1 MKERMENRKVLGII
15 LGLAGTITL
24 ILYGKSLINATN
36 ASLGN
41 LLVFVNAVSY
51 GFYLIIVKK
60 LMDKYNAFTFVK
72 WIYTFGFLMVLPFGW
87 GEFQAIDF
95 ANLPTDIFWKI
106 GFVVVFSTFL
116 TYLLNLV
123 SMRELKPTTVAV
135 FIYLQP
141 LFATIFA
148 VSLGKDDLSLV
159 KLISAVLIDLNTRM
173 PSVFRE
179 MELGL
184 RNQISQRLERGK
196 VDFSLYVEVTGE
208 ETTSKI
214 NVPIIKGYINQ
225 MKAVI
230 PTADETELMKMAVRM
245 PDALKTE
252 RDEIDENEWKQIQT
266 VIDEALE
273 NIANFRKDEGA
284 SLEKEFQLRIGN
296 INNLMNEAVSYDAER
311 VETVKTRLRTALD
324 EIKVNVDEN
333 RFEQELI
340 FYLEKYDITEEKVRL
355 GNHLNYFLETLNGTE
370 ANGRKLGFITQ
381 EMGREINTMG
391 SKSNHT
397 EMQKLVVMMK
407 DELEKIKEQVL
418 NVL

>member
-1 MKERMENRKVLGII
+1 MIQSMTGFGKASLQLTTKK
-15 LGLAGTITL
+15 ITVEL
-24 ILYGKSLINATN
+24 KSLN
-36 ASLGN
+36 SKGL
-41 LLVFVNAVSY
+41 
-51 GFYLIIVKK
+51 
-60 LMDKYNAFTFVK
+60 
-72 WIYTFGFLMVLPFGW
+72 
-87 GEFQAIDF
+87 
-95 ANLPTDIFWKI
+95 
-106 GFVVVFSTFL
+106 
-116 TYLLNLV
+116 
-123 SMRELKPTTVAV
+123 
-135 FIYLQP
+135 
-141 LFATIFA
+141 
-148 VSLGKDDLSLV
+148 
-159 KLISAVLIDLNTRM
+159 DLNTRM

-184 RNQISQRLERGK
+184 RNQLSQRLERGK
-196 VDFSLYVEVTGE
+196 IDFSLYVEITGE
-208 ETTSKI
+208 ETSSKI
-214 NVPIIKGYINQ
+214 NVPIVKGYINQ

-230 PTADETELMKMAVRM
+230 PNADETELMKMAVRM

-252 RDEIDENEWKQIQT
+252 RDEIDANEWKQIQS

-284 SLEKEFQLRIGN
+284 SLEKEFQLRIAN
-296 INNLMNEAVSYDAER
+296 INNLMTEAVSYDAER

-324 EIKVNVDEN
+324 ELKVNVDEN

-355 GNHLNYFLETLNGTE
+355 ENHLNYFIETLAGTE

>member
-1 MKERMENRKVLGII
+1 MTGFGKASLQLPTKK
-15 LGLAGTITL
+15 ITVE
-24 ILYGKSLINATN
+24 IKSLN
-36 ASLGN
+36 SKGL
-41 LLVFVNAVSY
+41 
-51 GFYLIIVKK
+51 
-60 LMDKYNAFTFVK
+60 
-72 WIYTFGFLMVLPFGW
+72 
-87 GEFQAIDF
+87 
-95 ANLPTDIFWKI
+95 
-106 GFVVVFSTFL
+106 
-116 TYLLNLV
+116 
-123 SMRELKPTTVAV
+123 
-135 FIYLQP
+135 
-141 LFATIFA
+141 
-148 VSLGKDDLSLV
+148 
-159 KLISAVLIDLNTRM
+159 DLNTRM

-196 VDFSLYVEVTGE
+196 VDFSLYIEVTGE

-214 NVPIIKGYINQ
+214 NVPIVKGYINQ

-230 PTADETELMKMAVRM
+230 PNADETELMKMAVRM

-252 RDEIDENEWKQIQT
+252 RDEIDPNEWKQIQT
-266 VIDEALE
+266 VIDEALN
-273 NIANFRKDEGA
+273 NIATFRKDEGA
-284 SLEKEFQLRIGN
+284 SLDKEFQLRIAN
-296 INNLMNEAVSYDAER
+296 IQRLMDDAVSYDAER

-324 EIKVNVDEN
+324 ELKATVDEN

-355 GNHLNYFLETLNGTE
+355 GNHLKYFIETVNGNE

>member
-1 MKERMENRKVLGII
+1 MIQSMTGFGKASLQLPTKK
-15 LGLAGTITL
+15 ITVE
-24 ILYGKSLINATN
+24 IKSLN
-36 ASLGN
+36 SKGL
-41 LLVFVNAVSY
+41 
-51 GFYLIIVKK
+51 
-60 LMDKYNAFTFVK
+60 
-72 WIYTFGFLMVLPFGW
+72 
-87 GEFQAIDF
+87 
-95 ANLPTDIFWKI
+95 
-106 GFVVVFSTFL
+106 
-116 TYLLNLV
+116 
-123 SMRELKPTTVAV
+123 
-135 FIYLQP
+135 
-141 LFATIFA
+141 
-148 VSLGKDDLSLV
+148 
-159 KLISAVLIDLNTRM
+159 DLNTRM

-214 NVPIIKGYINQ
+214 NVPIVKGYINQ

-230 PTADETELMKMAVRM
+230 PNADETELMKMAVRM

-252 RDEIDENEWKQIQT
+252 RDEIDENEWKKIQT

-284 SLEKEFQLRIGN
+284 SLEKEFQLRISN

-324 EIKVNVDEN
+324 ELKVNVDEN

>member
-1 MKERMENRKVLGII
+1 MTGFGKASLQLPTKK
-15 LGLAGTITL
+15 ITVE
-24 ILYGKSLINATN
+24 IKSLN
-36 ASLGN
+36 SKGL
-41 LLVFVNAVSY
+41 
-51 GFYLIIVKK
+51 
-60 LMDKYNAFTFVK
+60 
-72 WIYTFGFLMVLPFGW
+72 
-87 GEFQAIDF
+87 
-95 ANLPTDIFWKI
+95 
-106 GFVVVFSTFL
+106 
-116 TYLLNLV
+116 
-123 SMRELKPTTVAV
+123 
-135 FIYLQP
+135 
-141 LFATIFA
+141 
-148 VSLGKDDLSLV
+148 
-159 KLISAVLIDLNTRM
+159 DLNTRM

-214 NVPIIKGYINQ
+214 NVPIVKGYINQ

-284 SLEKEFQLRIGN
+284 SLEKEFQLRISN

-311 VETVKTRLRTALD
+311 IETVKTRLRTALD
-324 EIKVNVDEN
+324 ELKVNVDEN

>member
-1 MKERMENRKVLGII
+1 MIQSMTGFGKATLQLPTKK
-15 LGLAGTITL
+15 ITVE
-24 ILYGKSLINATN
+24 IKSLN
-36 ASLGN
+36 SKGL
-41 LLVFVNAVSY
+41 
-51 GFYLIIVKK
+51 
-60 LMDKYNAFTFVK
+60 
-72 WIYTFGFLMVLPFGW
+72 
-87 GEFQAIDF
+87 
-95 ANLPTDIFWKI
+95 
-106 GFVVVFSTFL
+106 
-116 TYLLNLV
+116 
-123 SMRELKPTTVAV
+123 
-135 FIYLQP
+135 
-141 LFATIFA
+141 
-148 VSLGKDDLSLV
+148 
-159 KLISAVLIDLNTRM
+159 DLNTRM

-184 RNQISQRLERGK
+184 RNQLSQKLERGK

-208 ETTSKI
+208 ETSSKI
-214 NVPIIKGYINQ
+214 NVPIVKGYINQ

-230 PTADETELMKMAVRM
+230 PNADETELMKMAVRM

-266 VIDEALE
+266 VIDEALQ
-273 NIANFRKDEGA
+273 NIIQFRIDEGV
-284 SLEKEFQLRIGN
+284 SLEKEFLHRIAN
-296 INNLMNEAVSYDAER
+296 IMTLMNNAVAYDAER

-324 EIKVNVDEN
+324 ELKESVDEN

-355 GNHLNYFLETLNGTE
+355 ENHLNYFIETLAGTE

-391 SKSNHT
+391 SKSNHS

>member
-1 MKERMENRKVLGII
+1 MIQSMTGFGKASLQLPTKK
-15 LGLAGTITL
+15 ITVE
-24 ILYGKSLINATN
+24 IKSLN
-36 ASLGN
+36 SKGL
-41 LLVFVNAVSY
+41 
-51 GFYLIIVKK
+51 
-60 LMDKYNAFTFVK
+60 
-72 WIYTFGFLMVLPFGW
+72 
-87 GEFQAIDF
+87 
-95 ANLPTDIFWKI
+95 
-106 GFVVVFSTFL
+106 
-116 TYLLNLV
+116 
-123 SMRELKPTTVAV
+123 
-135 FIYLQP
+135 
-141 LFATIFA
+141 
-148 VSLGKDDLSLV
+148 
-159 KLISAVLIDLNTRM
+159 DLNTRM

-196 VDFSLYVEVTGE
+196 IDFSLYIEVTGE

-214 NVPIIKGYINQ
+214 NVPIVKGYINQ

-230 PTADETELMKMAVRM
+230 PNADETELMKMAVRM

-252 RDEIDENEWKQIQT
+252 RDEIDPNEWKQIQT
-266 VIDEALE
+266 VIDEALN
-273 NIANFRKDEGA
+273 NIATFRKDEGA
-284 SLEKEFQLRIGN
+284 SLDKEFQLRIAN
-296 INNLMNEAVSYDAER
+296 IERLMNEAVSYDAER

-324 EIKVNVDEN
+324 ELKVNVDEN

-391 SKSNHT
+391 SKSNHAQ
-397 EMQKLVVMMK
+397 MQKLVVMMK

>member
-1 MKERMENRKVLGII
+1 MIQSMTGFGKASLQLPTKK
-15 LGLAGTITL
+15 ITVE
-24 ILYGKSLINATN
+24 IKSLN
-36 ASLGN
+36 SKGL
-41 LLVFVNAVSY
+41 
-51 GFYLIIVKK
+51 
-60 LMDKYNAFTFVK
+60 
-72 WIYTFGFLMVLPFGW
+72 
-87 GEFQAIDF
+87 
-95 ANLPTDIFWKI
+95 
-106 GFVVVFSTFL
+106 
-116 TYLLNLV
+116 
-123 SMRELKPTTVAV
+123 
-135 FIYLQP
+135 
-141 LFATIFA
+141 
-148 VSLGKDDLSLV
+148 
-159 KLISAVLIDLNTRM
+159 DLNTRM

-184 RNQISQRLERGK
+184 RTQLSQRLERGK
-196 VDFSLYVEVTGE
+196 IDFSLYVEITGE

-214 NVPIIKGYINQ
+214 NVPIVKGYINQ

-230 PTADETELMKMAVRM
+230 PNADETELMKMAVRM

-252 RDEIDENEWKQIQT
+252 RDEIDENEWKNIQK

-273 NIANFRKDEGA
+273 NIAQFRKDEGV
-284 SLEKEFQLRIGN
+284 SLEKEFTLRVGN
-296 INNLMNEAVSYDAER
+296 IKTLMDNAVSYDAER
-311 VETVKTRLRTALD
+311 IETVKSRLRTTLD
-324 EIKVNVDEN
+324 ELKEKVDEN

-355 GNHLNYFLETLNGTE
+355 ENHLNYFIETLAGTE

-397 EMQKLVVMMK
+397 EMQKLVVQMK

>member
-1 MKERMENRKVLGII
+1 MIQSMTGFGKASLQLPTKK
-15 LGLAGTITL
+15 ITVE
-24 ILYGKSLINATN
+24 IKSLN
-36 ASLGN
+36 SKGL
-41 LLVFVNAVSY
+41 
-51 GFYLIIVKK
+51 
-60 LMDKYNAFTFVK
+60 
-72 WIYTFGFLMVLPFGW
+72 
-87 GEFQAIDF
+87 
-95 ANLPTDIFWKI
+95 
-106 GFVVVFSTFL
+106 
-116 TYLLNLV
+116 
-123 SMRELKPTTVAV
+123 
-135 FIYLQP
+135 
-141 LFATIFA
+141 
-148 VSLGKDDLSLV
+148 
-159 KLISAVLIDLNTRM
+159 DLNTRM

-214 NVPIIKGYINQ
+214 NVPIVNGYMNQ
-225 MKAVI
+225 MKAVL
-230 PTADETELMKMAVRM
+230 PNADETELLKMAVRM

-252 RDEIDENEWKQIQT
+252 RDEIDANEWKQIQT

-284 SLEKEFQLRIGN
+284 SLEKEFQLRIAN

-324 EIKVNVDEN
+324 ELKVNVDEN